1 MVGDHQQVKAEALH
15 RLCPTA
21 QYARCSSRPEIRHIH
36 AHTHQARLPSYHEE
50 EYAARFDDGFGRL
63 AQRRG
68 FREYLAGLLAP
79 RDRNKTLTALAG
91 AEPVAGAQHAAV
103 QRLQFF
109 LSESRWDPEQVNARR
124 LELLLAGWATA
135 PHGGGVLVIDDSG
148 DRKDGVK
155 TAHVGHQWLGRYGKT
170 DNGVVTVTTVWADER
185 LYYPVHAVPYTPA
198 RHFAK
203 GKNDPAFRT
212 KLAIGADLAVR
223 AREAG
228 FVFRAVAADSAYGD
242 QDGFRGELAE
252 AGLPFVMA
260 LKPRRGIWAYGADAH
275 TPVDAARELRWGGL
289 DDPGDWQPV
298 TRAFRDGH
306 TQTWYAAHARL
317 GWWGPDGARRMVVAT
332 AGPAAL
338 PAKATWYLVTN
349 LPRPGGPRE
358 AGSLYPA
365 AGLAEI
371 TRIYG
376 IRHWIEQGY
385 KQVKDELGWGRLPG
399 PLRHRD
405 PPPPGAGQLRVQLL
419 LGCLVRRYPAAA
431 RSCAAAA
438 RTWPRREGAA
448 RRLAPAGAA
457 VLAAG
462 TARDPR
468 LAHPLDRAAA
478 LVAGMVESAPAAA
491 APGPDELARGRL
503 RPAPLHP
510 ELTNYR

>member
-1 MVGDHQQVKAEALH
+1 MTRPKS
-15 RLCPTA
+15 CPPA
-21 QYARCSSRPEIRHIH
+21 PGPLEG
-36 AHTHQARLPSYHEE
+36 
-50 EYAARFDDGFGRL
+50 YAARFDDLFTHV

-91 AEPVAGAQHAAV
+91 AEPVAGAGRPAV

-124 LELLLAGWATA
+124 LELLLGDPATA

-148 DRKDGVK
+148 DRKDGAK

-212 KLAIGADLAVR
+212 KLQIGADLAVR
-223 AREAG
+223 ARQAG
-228 FVFRAVAADSAYGD
+228 FAFRAVCADSAYGD

-260 LKPRRGIWAYGADAH
+260 LKPRRGTWAYGPDAH
-275 TPVDAARELRWGGL
+275 TPVDAARALAWGGP

-298 TRAFRDGH
+298 RRAFRDGH
-306 TQTWYAAHARL
+306 AETWYAADATL
-317 GWWGPDGARRMVVAT
+317 GWWGPDGTRRLVAAT
-332 AGPAAL
+332 ADPGAL
-338 PAKATWYLVTN
+338 PGKATWYLVTN

-358 AGSLYPA
+358 AESVHPA

-371 TRIYG
+371 VRIYG
-376 IRHWIEQGY
+376 IRHWIEQSY
-385 KQVKDELGWGRLPG
+385 KQVKDELGWADFQVRSDIAIR
-399 PLRHRD
+399 RHQ
-405 PPPPGAGQLRVQLL
+405 A
-419 LGCLVRRYPAAA
+419 LVNAAFSFCWAAWFGDYPAPHPAAA
-431 RSCAAAA
+431 PRPGPGRGERGPARHPAA
-438 RTWPRREGAA
+438 RGT
-448 RRLAPAGAA
+448 L
-457 VLAAG
+457 LAAG
-462 TARDPR
+462 VTRDTR
-468 LAHPLDRAAA
+468 LAFPLDRAAA
-478 LVAGMVESAPAAA
+478 LVAGMVQGAPATAA
-491 APGPDELARGRL
+491 ASPDQLGRGRL

-510 ELTNYR
+510 YLTNYH